1 MKACFQIVECSLF
14 YLKAVPTSTMKAC
27 FQIVECSLFYLK
39 AVPTSTM
46 KACFQIVECSLF
58 YLKAVPTSTMK
69 ACFQIVECSLFYLKI
84 KNIGKKQMCFFDEI
98 RVWEREKMSGY
109 SYRRV
114 MCTSCIRSR
123 TYMSYGQPRHMSQ
136 SISERVGWMCI
147 ISARRRVVTPVFIS
161 AVIS

>member
-1 MKACFQIVECSLF
+1 MKACFQIVGCSLF
-14 YLKAVPTSTMKAC
+14 YLKAVPTSAMKAC
-27 FQIVECSLFYLK
+27 FQI
-39 AVPTSTM
+39 A
-46 KACFQIVECSLF
+46 
-58 YLKAVPTSTMK
+58 
-69 ACFQIVECSLFYLKI
+69 ECSLFYLKI

-98 RVWEREKMSGY
+98 RIWGREKMSGC

-123 TYMSYGQPRHMSQ
+123 TYVSYGQPRHMSQ

-147 ISARRRVVTPVFIS
+147 ISASLRVVTPVFIS

>member
-1 MKACFQIVECSLF
+1 
-14 YLKAVPTSTMKAC
+14 
-27 FQIVECSLFYLK
+27 
-39 AVPTSTM
+39 M

-98 RVWEREKMSGY
+98 RVWKREKMSGY

-123 TYMSYGQPRHMSQ
+123 TYVSYGQPRHMSQ
-136 SISERVGWMCI
+136 SISERVGCMCI
-147 ISARRRVVTPVFIS
+147 ISASLRVVTPAFIS

>member
-1 MKACFQIVECSLF
+1 MKACFQI
-14 YLKAVPTSTMKAC
+14 A
-27 FQIVECSLFYLK
+27 
-39 AVPTSTM
+39 
-46 KACFQIVECSLF
+46 
-58 YLKAVPTSTMK
+58 
-69 ACFQIVECSLFYLKI
+69 ECSLFYLKI

-98 RVWEREKMSGY
+98 RIWGREKMSGC

-123 TYMSYGQPRHMSQ
+123 TYVSYGQPRHMSQ

-147 ISARRRVVTPVFIS
+147 ISASLRVVTPVFIS

>member
-14 YLKAVPTSTMKAC
+14 YLKAVPTSAMKAC
-27 FQIVECSLFYLK
+27 FQI
-39 AVPTSTM
+39 A
-46 KACFQIVECSLF
+46 
-58 YLKAVPTSTMK
+58 
-69 ACFQIVECSLFYLKI
+69 ECSLFYLKI

-114 MCTSCIRSR
+114 ICTSCIRSR
-123 TYMSYGQPRHMSQ
+123 TYVSYGQPRHMSQ